1 MTFLTPLL
9 AGIAA
14 AIAVPTLLILYFL
27 KLRRRDVEVS
37 TTLLWKQAIQDMQAN
52 APFQRLRR
60 NILLLLQLLALAGA
74 LLALAQPEIRGEL
87 APGQELVIII
97 DRSASMQSTDGSP
110 DDPRARETRLDRA
123 KAQALEMVDAMKEPG
138 LMGSA
143 GDRAMLIAFDTTADI
158 LTTFTANKTELRRLI
173 NDIKATDTPSS
184 FAEAFKL
191 AKAHLRRRIHIDDR
205 EGGKAVTFD
214 EQTEGGALVHLFSD
228 GRIPDLSSIR
238 AQREDQVVYHR
249 VGRADAW
256 NLGIISARAE
266 RDFNTPSNVSV
277 FVAVQSTSRRARTVD
292 VQLALDGRVVA
303 VRPVELPA
311 AQTVT
316 AAQSTGADDA
326 LSPAS
331 AVQTIVPAVRGAVFE
346 LSRAEGASI
355 TIQLRHPEL
364 GQPDGTITG
373 EDIPDPLG
381 VDDVAYVILP
391 PARRLSIAMVSEGNF
406 FLTRL
411 LRSMNLARPLM
422 TVTPAQA
429 QAFIDSKE
437 LATYDLVVLDRWL
450 PTRTID
456 GTPTLTL
463 PPGRSL
469 VLGAVP
475 APPLGLTDQGETG
488 ATVTLNWRR
497 DHPALRA
504 ASLENLIVNKGRK
517 SSLPDNVGGATVVLA
532 EGQDGPLIIEAADI
546 TRSAIITTFDPVQ
559 SNWVFQ
565 AGYPLFLVK
574 AVEYLSRGGTG
585 DDALAVR
592 PGSTLTQRLPQDAR
606 DISMTMPDNAR
617 VPLVQSDAGDVNFG
631 PVAAV
636 GMYALAWQGTPG
648 PQDSTDGTTSRRT
661 VAANLADPAES
672 DLASADT
679 IALASK
685 IVQAQGQDQPLGAR
699 RLWPWL
705 VLVALAVLM
714 IEWWVYNRR
723 VAF

>member
-14 AIAVPTLLILYFL
+14 AVAVPTLLILYFL

-87 APGQELVIII
+87 TPGQELVLII

-110 DDPRARETRLDRA
+110 DDPRARQTRLDRA

-143 GDRAMLIAFDTTADI
+143 GDRAMLIAFDTSADI
-158 LTTFTANKTELRRLI
+158 LTTFTANKAELRRLI
-173 NDIKATDTPSS
+173 NDISATDSPSS

-228 GRIPDLSSIR
+228 GRIPDLSTIR

-249 VGRADAW
+249 VGRSDAW
-256 NLGIISARAE
+256 NLGIVSVRAE
-266 RDFNTPSNVSV
+266 RDFNTPSSVSV

-292 VQLALDGRVVA
+292 VQLSLDGRVVA

-316 AAQSTGADDA
+316 AAGAPGPDA
-326 LSPAS
+326 AAPTD
-331 AVQTIVPAVRGAVFE
+331 AVQTLVPSVRGAVFE

-355 TIQLRHPEL
+355 TVQLRHPDVGLPE
-364 GQPDGTITG
+364 GTLTG
-373 EDIPDPLG
+373 EDLPDPLG

-411 LRSMNLARPLM
+411 LRSMNLTRPLQ
-422 TVTPAQA
+422 VVPPSQA
-429 QAFIDSKE
+429 QAFIESKD

-450 PTRTID
+450 PTRTVD

-469 VLGAVP
+469 VLGAIP
-475 APPLGLTDQGETG
+475 APPLGLTDQGEAG
-488 ATVTLNWRR
+488 ATVALNWRR
-497 DHPALRA
+497 DHPTLRA

-517 SSLPDNVGGATVVLA
+517 SVLPDNVGGATVVLA

-565 AGYPLFLVK
+565 SGYPLFLVK
-574 AVEYLSRGGTG
+574 AVEYLSRGGIG
-585 DDALAVR
+585 EDALTVR

-606 DISMTMPDNAR
+606 EISMTLPDSAR

-631 PVAAV
+631 PVADV
-636 GMYALAWQGTPG
+636 GIYTLAWQGTPG
-648 PQDSTDGTTSRRT
+648 PQDATDGTTNRRT

-672 DLASADT
+672 DLASADS

-685 IVQAQGQDQPLGAR
+685 VVQAQGDAQPLGAR